1 MKMGREREVLSWDIH
16 FSLLHE
22 QIERVEAELSH
33 LRRGSTVET
42 ASTRQR
48 AEQLTAKLAELQRQL
63 RSLGPSPRARMG

>member
-16 FSLLHE
+16 FSLLHG

-33 LRRGSTVET
+33 LRWGSSTES
-42 ASTRQR
+42 ASYRQQT
-48 AEQLTAKLAELQRQL
+48 EQLTSKLAELHRQL

>member
-33 LRRGSTVET
+33 LRRGSSIES
-42 ASTRQR
+42 ASYRQQS
-48 AEQLTAKLAELQRQL
+48 EQLTTKLAELQRQL